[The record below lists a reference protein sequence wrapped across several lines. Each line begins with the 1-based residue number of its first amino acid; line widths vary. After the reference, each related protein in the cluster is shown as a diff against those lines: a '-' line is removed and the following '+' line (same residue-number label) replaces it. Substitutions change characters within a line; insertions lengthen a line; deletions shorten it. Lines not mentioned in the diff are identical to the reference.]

1 MNDYLDSLEPVQ
13 VKIRYNKYSFVSS
26 GANFEYEVDIVDVL
40 ARDGGDG
47 IRYGLCAID
56 NFTKMVS
63 VIPINNRKPSEIIR
77 GLKLIF
83 EQLGKPK
90 QLYSDE

>member
-1 MNDYLDSLEPVQ
+1 M
-13 VKIRYNKYSFVSS
+13 
-26 GANFEYEVDIVDVL
+26 DVL

-63 VIPINNRKPSEIIR
+63 VILIKNRSPSETIR
-77 GLKLIF
+77 GLKLII
-83 EQLGKPK
+83 EELGKPK
-90 QLYSDE
+90 QLYSDEESSLRSQ